1 MRVSNF
7 YSIVFTGG
15 PCAGKTTILSIAKQ
29 YLESYG
35 LRVVVLS
42 EAPTELI
49 NAGLPPWCE
58 WKDSL
63 RFQVHLLR
71 YVIARED
78 RYRAMMNDLSTEKP
92 TVLLCDRGALD
103 GMAYVGRSNFL
114 KVIEE
119 CGYSLQELRERYKAV
134 FHLVSAALGAEE
146 FYTLDN
152 NAARIE
158 SLDLARGIDRR
169 TLDAWL
175 GHPHHDVV
183 GNEEGGFEKK
193 KFRALQSLTRVLG
206 MPEALEKERKF
217 VVLNFHPSMI
227 PENAVCV
234 EIEQTYLVT
243 TEGGPQRRVRK
254 WTVDGVTTYFETH
267 KVDTGEKGVRKESEE
282 IITLSVY
289 EERLLEQ
296 DPNKKPIRKK
306 RWCFYV
312 ANQKCELDVFERI
325 PLVLLERE
333 VQNMDD
339 KLVHPPGM
347 ELEEVTGDPAYDNSV
362 LASR

>member
-15 PCAGKTTILSIAKQ
+15 PCAGKTTILSITKQ

-58 WKDSL
+58 WKDPL

-103 GMAYVGRSNFL
+103 GMAYVGRNNFL

-134 FHLVSAALGAEE
+134 FHLVTAALGAEE

-152 NAARIE
+152 NAARTE
-158 SLDLARGIDRR
+158 SMDLARSIDSR

-183 GNEEGGFEKK
+183 GNE
-193 KFRALQSLTRVLG
+193 
-206 MPEALEKERKF
+206 
-217 VVLNFHPSMI
+217 
-227 PENAVCV
+227 
-234 EIEQTYLVT
+234 
-243 TEGGPQRRVRK
+243 
-254 WTVDGVTTYFETH
+254 
-267 KVDTGEKGVRKESEE
+267 
-282 IITLSVY
+282 
-289 EERLLEQ
+289 
-296 DPNKKPIRKK
+296 
-306 RWCFYV
+306 
-312 ANQKCELDVFERI
+312 
-325 PLVLLERE
+325 
-333 VQNMDD
+333 
-339 KLVHPPGM
+339 
-347 ELEEVTGDPAYDNSV
+347 
-362 LASR
+362 